1 MNVKIIKYLVYLALC
16 VFGLFYM
23 NQIAQTV
30 RLLYVLEDFLNSEGE
45 IIRTVRMLTI
55 LDVSLILFCI
65 VKIELLVRKSTR
77 QAK

>member
-55 LDVSLILFCI
+55 LDVSLILFCV
-65 VKIELLVRKSTR
+65 VKIELLVRKATR
-77 QAK
+77 QTK

>member
-30 RLLYVLEDFLNSEGE
+30 RLLYTFVDWGNSEEE
-45 IIRTVRMLTI
+45 IVRTVRILTI
-55 LDVSLILFCI
+55 LDVSLVLFCV
-65 VKIELLVRKSTR
+65 VKIELQVRKATR
-77 QAK
+77 QTK